1 MSSSYGP
8 SCPGNLRRR
17 GLVEAG
23 KARTRAASLAGTAG
37 GAGGFSEGWGQDLL
51 QGPHKLLS
59 HFRAM
64 PGLGLGQCEH
74 LPPFFYSESQG
85 TSRRGA
91 YVL

>member
-1 MSSSYGP
+1 M
-8 SCPGNLRRR
+8 
-17 GLVEAG
+17 EAG
-23 KARTRAASLAGTAG
+23 KARTRAASLAGMAG

-74 LPPFFYSESQG
+74 PPPLFLF
-85 TSRRGA
+85 
-91 YVL
+91 